1 MGTVSKV
8 IRECLLA
15 ALILAGTTFTIYLL
29 LGRTIY
35 EEVSPGERK
44 NPGIGVIAADYSS
57 WVKNAV
63 TRGYLGH
70 SQSSNREVSEII
82 SHGFKQTF
90 LLVIGSLLV
99 SLCIAIPLGMYAA
112 FRPSSIRV
120 RSMMQTSYLV
130 SAIPVFLFAVFIR
143 PFWVQNFGILD
154 WDADI
159 SVYRIIGYY
168 GIPIVILGI
177 ADGVAGEMTKHVR
190 ESVGNILRENYI
202 RAALARDASVLKH
215 VFFNAV
221 IPFATIISSR
231 FSYALG
237 GALII
242 EYIFFSQGMSVVALD
257 ALKYRDPY
265 VLLAVGMIFSVLIVV
280 VNLLNRFLA
289 IAVDPRVRV
298 GD

>member
-1 MGTVSKV
+1 MRIVRKV

-35 EEVSPGERK
+35 EEVTPGERK
-44 NPGIGVIAADYSS
+44 NPGIAVIAADYSS

-70 SQSSNREVSEII
+70 SSSSNREVSEII

-90 LLVIGSLLV
+90 VLVIGSLLV
-99 SLCIAIPLGMYAA
+99 SLLIAVPLGTYAA
-112 FRPSSIRV
+112 FRPASMRV
-120 RSMMQTSYLV
+120 RSLMQTSYFV

-143 PFWVQNFGILD
+143 PFWVQHFGILD
-154 WDADI
+154 WSADI
-159 SVYRIIGYY
+159 SLFRIIGHF
-168 GIPIVILGI
+168 GIPILILGI

-202 RAALARDASVLKH
+202 RAALARDASILKH
-215 VFFNAV
+215 IFFNAL
-221 IPFATIISSR
+221 IPLSTITGSR
-231 FSYALG
+231 FAYALG
-237 GALII
+237 GALIV
-242 EYIFFSQGMSVVALD
+242 EYIFFSRGLSVIALD

-265 VLLAVGMIFSVLIVV
+265 VLLAVGMIFAVLIVV
-280 VNLLNRFLA
+280 VNLLNRLLA
-289 IAVDPRVRV
+289 IAVDPRVRE
-298 GD
+298 G